1 MFANRYTAFID
12 ACTLARVLPRNLL
25 LSLAEA
31 DFFRVR
37 WSGQVL
43 DETERAISGML
54 HKRGNTIEEA
64 QEKAEHQIQQMRAA
78 FEDAEVVDFEHLLP
92 VASDLPDA
100 NDAHV
105 LAAALKTQAA
115 AIVTRIFRPTSS
127 IASISKRDPPMT
139 SLQTQLR
146 SIQVAPSQP

>member
-43 DETERAISGML
+43 DETERAISWML

-64 QEKAEHQIQQMRAA
+64 QFFFIITQKSTFSTVSAKASQ
-78 FEDAEVVDFEHLLP
+78 
-92 VASDLPDA
+92 
-100 NDAHV
+100 
-105 LAAALKTQAA
+105 LKG
-115 AIVTRIFRPTSS
+115 
-127 IASISKRDPPMT
+127 
-139 SLQTQLR
+139 
-146 SIQVAPSQP
+146 